1 MNRLREERKLK
12 KLTLK
17 EAVEELKKQGLVSI
31 TSDTLSKYERGD
43 REPKLAT
50 WQKLANFF
58 HVSVPY
64 IQGLTYS
71 RDEIIE
77 IVNYTYIDGAFGG
90 TSPIP
95 GGIDEELYDVVNEF
109 IALTSD
115 DKLPLELYKKD
126 EKNFNLTDKVK
137 EFWMHNFGK
146 LFNSNAL
153 NSFIK
158 SQESED
164 DIAEFFLD
172 SVKSILSIVRQK
184 YYLTKFGELYQS
196 KYSTCEKDLHK
207 KFIDKIKYLDLNS
220 AREAVNQYL
229 DLIEKIKADV
239 ENYKTDSL
247 AKNDKEKYI
256 NEYFSQ
262 HFYSD
267 WGNVYDEDPERYEIG
282 VKIAE
287 RVDKGDTKL
296 RDFLIANDNKD
307 FIAAYRDYKKENGEE
322 TNKLDH
328 YFKNESKEYLERNDI
343 HL

>member
-1 MNRLREERKLK
+1 MNRLKELRNQR
-12 KLTLK
+12 KLTLDDI
-17 EAVEELKKQGLVSI
+17 EAKTGIKRGTYSN
-31 TSDTLSKYERGD
+31 YENNKT
-43 REPKLAT
+43 EPKLAT
-50 WQKLANFF
+50 WQKLADFF
-58 HVSVPY
+58 EVPVTY
-64 IQGLTYS
+64 LQGLTYS

-153 NSFIK
+153 SSFIK

-164 DIAEFFLD
+164 DIAEFFLG
-172 SVKSILSIVRQK
+172 SVKSMLSIVRQK

-267 WGNVYDEDPERYEIG
+267 WGNVYDKDPERYEIG

-296 RDFLIANDNKD
+296 RDFLIVNDNKD